1 MSAMRT
7 PAPALSVSPLN
18 LDDAATLLMQL
29 EATDTADLAVLRD
42 ALTDLAFENRVP
54 LRAQPHVAR
63 AARVLGSIVNGTAAD
78 VQAAFAE
85 VGQAIE
91 EAMKASDGRAAVG
104 GDAVANAMSATVGG
118 AAAIAVASGATAS
131 APADSASAPPAPAP
145 AAPVEAAAPAAPAA
159 VSAPAPTPA
168 AVTPVARGPL
178 VDQLPD
184 DADRDLLPDFITES
198 GECVVNSEAALLQ
211 LEANPSDEE
220 AVNTVFRAFHTVK
233 GTSAFLGLARIA
245 AFAHEAE
252 SLLSRVRDKEIA
264 YTRGCADLSLRS
276 ADMLKELLSVVEHA
290 LNGDGRMPVP
300 EGYFE
305 LLDALAGYD
314 PARDAD
320 GVMVPVRSESDD
332 IFPAADSDSTAVAVT
347 SPELRLAT
355 TTEPGVPQVQAA
367 ASTAVANN
375 TNNGAAATNSADA
388 TIRVRTDRLDRL
400 IDMVGEL
407 VIAQSMIAGDEGF
420 SNGTQHELLR
430 KVTHAG
436 KIVRELQDLSMSMRM
451 VPLRPTFQKLA
462 RVVRDTATKA
472 GKTVQFVTEGDE
484 VEIDRTMV
492 DRLGDPLV
500 HMVRNA
506 VDHGVEPPHERTA
519 NGKKSLGVVRL
530 HAYHASGNVVV
541 ELIDDGRGLHRDK
554 IVKKAIEKGLI
565 ESDKGM
571 TDSEVFNLIF
581 APGFSTAEKVTD
593 ISGRGVGMD
602 VVRRNLEA
610 IRGRIDITSAPGKG
624 TTFSIRLPLT
634 LAVTDGMLVKVGDE
648 RFIVPLTHIH
658 MSFRPEPSM
667 LSTVVGKGE
676 MVLLRGELMPVV
688 RLHQLFEVPNAV
700 ESPLDG
706 LLMIVGDGH
715 KRTALLVDE
724 LLGQQQVVAK
734 ALGDGLG
741 KVEGVSGGAILGDG
755 RVGLILDVN
764 ETLALAQTVEG
775 GAPRRD
781 RDAA

>member
-1 MSAMRT
+1 
-7 PAPALSVSPLN
+7 
-18 LDDAATLLMQL
+18 MQL
-29 EATDTADLAVLRD
+29 EATDTADLAALRD

-54 LRAQPHVAR
+54 LPAQPHVAR
-63 AARVLGSIVNGTAAD
+63 AARVLGTVVNGTAAD
-78 VQAAFAE
+78 VSAAFAE
-85 VGQAIE
+85 AGQAIE
-91 EAMKASDGRAAVG
+91 AAMKASDHQSGAVG
-104 GDAVANAMSATVGG
+104 DDGADPVAPAPSAIVEG
-118 AAAIAVASGATAS
+118 ATGIAGASGATAS
-131 APADSASAPPAPAP
+131 LDLTSAADRATERPAARATSAAPAHQRPTPTTVPATP
-145 AAPVEAAAPAAPAA
+145 AAPAAP
-159 VSAPAPTPA
+159 
-168 AVTPVARGPL
+168 PVAVR
-178 VDQLPD
+178 DFTEDRLPD

-198 GECVVNSEAALLQ
+198 NECVTNSEAALLQ

-233 GTSAFLGLARIA
+233 GTSAFLGLTRIA

-264 YTRGCADLSLRS
+264 YSQGCADLSLRS
-276 ADMLKELLSVVEHA
+276 ADMLKALLSVVEQS
-290 LNGDGRMPVP
+290 LNGDGRMPIP

-305 LLDALAGYD
+305 LLDALLAYD
-314 PARDAD
+314 PARDAN
-320 GVMVPVRSESDD
+320 GVQLAVGSGSDD
-332 IFPAADSDSTAVAVT
+332 IFPTAPAAGDESAIRGPMAGGVAK
-347 SPELRLAT
+347 RADNA
-355 TTEPGVPQVQAA
+355 GGQNANAA
-367 ASTAVANN
+367 GSSN
-375 TNNGAAATNSADA
+375 ADA

-407 VIAQSMIAGDEGF
+407 VIAQTMIAGDDTLD
-420 SNGTQHELLR
+420 SGTQHELLR

-472 GKTVQFVTEGDE
+472 GKTVQFVTDGDE

-519 NGKKSLGVVRL
+519 NGKPGSGIVRL
-530 HAYHASGNVVV
+530 RAYHASGNVVV
-541 ELIDDGRGLHRDK
+541 ELADDGRGLHRDK

-571 TDSEVFNLIF
+571 SDSDVFNLIF
-581 APGFSTAEKVTD
+581 APGFSTAERITD

-610 IRGRIDITSAPGKG
+610 IRGRIEITSVPGKG

-634 LAVTDGMLVKVGDE
+634 LAVTDGMLVRVGDE

-658 MSFRPEPSM
+658 MSFRPEQSM

-676 MVLLRGELMPVV
+676 MVHLRDELMPVL
-688 RLHQLFEVPNAV
+688 RLHRLFGVANAV
-700 ESPLDG
+700 ESPLNG
-706 LLMIVGDGH
+706 LLMIVGDGS

-734 ALGDGLG
+734 TLGDGLG
-741 KVEGVSGGAILGDG
+741 KVAGVSGGAILGDG

-764 ETLALAQTVEG
+764 ETVALAQSTD
-775 GAPRRD
+775 APRRE

>member
-1 MSAMRT
+1 
-7 PAPALSVSPLN
+7 VSPLN

-29 EATDTADLAVLRD
+29 EATDIADLAVLRD

-54 LRAQPHVAR
+54 LQAQPHVAR
-63 AARVLGSIVNGTAAD
+63 AARVLGSIVNGSAAD

-91 EAMKASDGRAAVG
+91 EAMKASENRAAAG
-104 GDAVANAMSATVGG
+104 ADPVAHAMAASVGG
-118 AAAIAVASGATAS
+118 ATAKAGAEGTVATA
-131 APADSASAPPAPAP
+131 APEAAAPEPAPAP
-145 AAPVEAAAPAAPAA
+145 APIGA
-159 VSAPAPTPA
+159 T
-168 AVTPVARGPL
+168 RGPL

-300 EGYFE
+300 DGYVE

-320 GVMVPVRSESDD
+320 GVAVPTRSESDD
-332 IFPAADSDSTAVAVT
+332 IFPAADHDTTAVAVT
-347 SPELRLAT
+347 SGDLRLAT
-355 TTEPGVPQVQAA
+355 TAEPSLPQVQAT
-367 ASTAVANN
+367 ASTAVSAAANN
-375 TNNGAAATNSADA
+375 SATASSSADA

-407 VIAQSMIAGDEGF
+407 VIAQSMIAGDDGF
-420 SNGTQHELLR
+420 SNGAQHELLR

-451 VPLRPTFQKLA
+451 VPLRSTFQKLA

-519 NGKKSLGVVRL
+519 NGKPSLGVVRL

-541 ELIDDGRGLHRDK
+541 ELIDDGRGLYRDK

-571 TDSEVFNLIF
+571 TDSEVFTLIF

-610 IRGRIDITSAPGKG
+610 IRGRIDITSVPGKG
-624 TTFSIRLPLT
+624 TTFAIRLPLT
-634 LAVTDGMLVKVGDE
+634 LAVTDGMLVKVGGE

-688 RLHQLFEVPNAV
+688 RLHRLFDVPNAV
-700 ESPLDG
+700 ESPLEG

-764 ETLALAQTVEG
+764 ETLALAQTVEA
-775 GAPRRD
+775 GAPRRE

>member
-1 MSAMRT
+1 M
-7 PAPALSVSPLN
+7 SPLN

-29 EATDTADLAVLRD
+29 EATDIADLAVLRD

-54 LRAQPHVAR
+54 LQAQPHVAR
-63 AARVLGSIVNGTAAD
+63 AARVLGSIVNGSAAD

-91 EAMKASDGRAAVG
+91 EAMKASENRAAAG
-104 GDAVANAMSATVGG
+104 ADPVAHAMAASVGG
-118 AAAIAVASGATAS
+118 ATAKAGAEGTVATA
-131 APADSASAPPAPAP
+131 APEAAAPEPAPAP
-145 AAPVEAAAPAAPAA
+145 APIGA
-159 VSAPAPTPA
+159 T
-168 AVTPVARGPL
+168 RGPL

-300 EGYFE
+300 DGYVE

-320 GVMVPVRSESDD
+320 GVAVPTRSESDD
-332 IFPAADSDSTAVAVT
+332 IFPAADHDTTAVAVT
-347 SPELRLAT
+347 SGDLRLAT
-355 TTEPGVPQVQAA
+355 TAEPSLPQVQAT
-367 ASTAVANN
+367 ASTAVSAAANN
-375 TNNGAAATNSADA
+375 SATASSSADA

-407 VIAQSMIAGDEGF
+407 VIAQSMIAGDDGF
-420 SNGTQHELLR
+420 SNGAQHELLR

-519 NGKKSLGVVRL
+519 NGKPSLGVVRL

-571 TDSEVFNLIF
+571 TDSEVFTLIF

-610 IRGRIDITSAPGKG
+610 IRGRIDITSVPGKG
-624 TTFSIRLPLT
+624 TTFAIRLPLT
-634 LAVTDGMLVKVGDE
+634 LAVTDGMLVKVGGE

-688 RLHQLFEVPNAV
+688 RLHRLFDVPNAV
-700 ESPLDG
+700 ESPLEG

-764 ETLALAQTVEG
+764 ETLALAQTVEA
-775 GAPRRD
+775 GAPRRE

>member
-1 MSAMRT
+1 
-7 PAPALSVSPLN
+7 VSPLN

-29 EATDTADLAVLRD
+29 EATDIADLAVLRD

-54 LRAQPHVAR
+54 LQAQPHVAR
-63 AARVLGSIVNGTAAD
+63 AARVLGSIVNGSAAD

-91 EAMKASDGRAAVG
+91 EAMKASENRAAAG
-104 GDAVANAMSATVGG
+104 ADPVAHAMAASVGG
-118 AAAIAVASGATAS
+118 ATAKAGAEGTVATA
-131 APADSASAPPAPAP
+131 APEAAAPEPAPAP
-145 AAPVEAAAPAAPAA
+145 A
-159 VSAPAPTPA
+159 PTG
-168 AVTPVARGPL
+168 VTRGPL

-300 EGYFE
+300 DGYVE

-320 GVMVPVRSESDD
+320 GVAVPTRSESDD
-332 IFPAADSDSTAVAVT
+332 IFPAADHDTTAVAVT
-347 SPELRLAT
+347 SGDLRLAT
-355 TTEPGVPQVQAA
+355 TAEPSLPQVQAT
-367 ASTAVANN
+367 ASTAVSAAANN
-375 TNNGAAATNSADA
+375 SATASSSADA

-407 VIAQSMIAGDEGF
+407 VIAQSMIAGDDGF
-420 SNGTQHELLR
+420 SNGAQHELLR

-519 NGKKSLGVVRL
+519 NGKPSLGVVRL

-571 TDSEVFNLIF
+571 TDSEVFTLIF

-610 IRGRIDITSAPGKG
+610 IRGRIDITSVPGKG
-624 TTFSIRLPLT
+624 TTFAIRLPLT
-634 LAVTDGMLVKVGDE
+634 LAVTDGMLVKVGGE

-688 RLHQLFEVPNAV
+688 RLHRLFDVPNAV
-700 ESPLDG
+700 ESPLEG

-764 ETLALAQTVEG
+764 ETLALAQTVEA
-775 GAPRRD
+775 GAPRRE

>member
-1 MSAMRT
+1 
-7 PAPALSVSPLN
+7 VSPLN

-29 EATDTADLAVLRD
+29 EATDIADLAVLRD

-54 LRAQPHVAR
+54 LQAQPHVAR
-63 AARVLGSIVNGTAAD
+63 AARVLGSIVNGSAAD

-91 EAMKASDGRAAVG
+91 EAMKASENRAAAG
-104 GDAVANAMSATVGG
+104 ADPVAHAMAASVGG
-118 AAAIAVASGATAS
+118 ATAKAGAEGTVATA
-131 APADSASAPPAPAP
+131 APEAAAPEPAPAP
-145 AAPVEAAAPAAPAA
+145 APIGA
-159 VSAPAPTPA
+159 T
-168 AVTPVARGPL
+168 RGPL

-300 EGYFE
+300 DGYVE

-320 GVMVPVRSESDD
+320 GVAVPTRSESDD
-332 IFPAADSDSTAVAVT
+332 IFPAADHDTTAVAVT
-347 SPELRLAT
+347 SGDLRLAT
-355 TTEPGVPQVQAA
+355 TAEPSLPQVQAT
-367 ASTAVANN
+367 ASTAVSAAANN
-375 TNNGAAATNSADA
+375 SATASSSADA

-407 VIAQSMIAGDEGF
+407 VIAQSMIAGDDGF
-420 SNGTQHELLR
+420 SNGAQHELLR

-519 NGKKSLGVVRL
+519 NGKPSLGVVRL

-571 TDSEVFNLIF
+571 TDSEVFTLIF

-610 IRGRIDITSAPGKG
+610 IRGRIDITSVPGKG
-624 TTFSIRLPLT
+624 TTFAIRLPLT
-634 LAVTDGMLVKVGDE
+634 LAVTDGMLVKVGGE

-688 RLHQLFEVPNAV
+688 RLHRLFDVPNAV
-700 ESPLDG
+700 ESPLEG

-764 ETLALAQTVEG
+764 ETLALAQTVEA
-775 GAPRRD
+775 GAPRRE

>member
-1 MSAMRT
+1 
-7 PAPALSVSPLN
+7 
-18 LDDAATLLMQL
+18 MQL

-63 AARVLGSIVNGTAAD
+63 AARVLGTVVNGTAAD
-78 VQAAFAE
+78 VSAAFAE

-91 EAMKASDGRAAVG
+91 AAMKASDSQPAAVG
-104 GDAVANAMSATVGG
+104 ADPVAHALSGTVGG
-118 AAAIAVASGATAS
+118 ATGIAVASGATSTIEFDSDVDRADE
-131 APADSASAPPAPAP
+131 PAAAFTPAAAWEAPAPAP
-145 AAPVEAAAPAAPAA
+145 APVPVAPAAPLVA
-159 VSAPAPTPA
+159 VRDFTED
-168 AVTPVARGPL
+168 R
-178 VDQLPD
+178 LPD

-198 GECVVNSEAALLQ
+198 NECVTNSEAALLQ

-264 YTRGCADLSLRS
+264 YSQGCADLSLRS
-276 ADMLKELLSVVEHA
+276 ADMLKALLSVVEKA
-290 LNGDGRMPVP
+290 LNGDGRMPIP

-305 LLDALAGYD
+305 LLDALLNYD
-314 PARDAD
+314 PARDAN
-320 GVMVPVRSESDD
+320 GVQLVLTSSNDD
-332 IFPAADSDSTAVAVT
+332 IFPAPQSSGEDAALSGPVAGNAAKRADNT
-347 SPELRLAT
+347 
-355 TTEPGVPQVQAA
+355 GGQN
-367 ASTAVANN
+367 ANA
-375 TNNGAAATNSADA
+375 NGSSNADA

-407 VIAQSMIAGDEGF
+407 VIAQTMIAGDDTLD
-420 SNGTQHELLR
+420 SGTQHELLR

-472 GKTVQFVTEGDE
+472 GKTVQFITEGDE

-506 VDHGVEPPHERTA
+506 VDHGVEPPHERTT
-519 NGKKSLGVVRL
+519 NGKPGLGVVRL
-530 HAYHASGNVVV
+530 RAYHASGNVVV
-541 ELIDDGRGLHRDK
+541 ELVDDGRGLHRDK

-565 ESDKGM
+565 ETDKGM

-581 APGFSTAEKVTD
+581 APGFSTAEKITD

-624 TTFSIRLPLT
+624 TTFAIRLPLT
-634 LAVTDGMLVKVGDE
+634 LAVTDGMLVRVGDE

-658 MSFRPEPSM
+658 MSFRPEQSM

-676 MVLLRGELMPVV
+676 MVHLRGELMPIL
-688 RLHQLFEVPNAV
+688 RLHRLFDVANAV
-700 ESPLDG
+700 ESPLNG
-706 LLMIVGDGH
+706 LLMIVGDGA

-734 ALGDGLG
+734 TLGDGLG
-741 KVEGVSGGAILGDG
+741 KVAGVSGGAILGDG

-764 ETLALAQTVEG
+764 ETVALAQATD
-775 GAPRRD
+775 APRRE
-781 RDAA
+781 REAA

>member
-1 MSAMRT
+1 
-7 PAPALSVSPLN
+7 
-18 LDDAATLLMQL
+18 MQL
-29 EATDTADLAVLRD
+29 EATDIADLAVLRD

-54 LRAQPHVAR
+54 LQAQPHVAR
-63 AARVLGSIVNGTAAD
+63 AARVLGSIVNGSAAD

-91 EAMKASDGRAAVG
+91 EAMKASENRAAAG
-104 GDAVANAMSATVGG
+104 ADPVAHAMAASVGG
-118 AAAIAVASGATAS
+118 ATAKAGAEGTVATA
-131 APADSASAPPAPAP
+131 APEAAAPEPAPAP
-145 AAPVEAAAPAAPAA
+145 APIGA
-159 VSAPAPTPA
+159 T
-168 AVTPVARGPL
+168 RGPL

-300 EGYFE
+300 DGYVE

-320 GVMVPVRSESDD
+320 GVAVPTRSESDD
-332 IFPAADSDSTAVAVT
+332 IFPAADHDTTAVAVT
-347 SPELRLAT
+347 SGDLRLAT
-355 TTEPGVPQVQAA
+355 TAEPSLPQVQAT
-367 ASTAVANN
+367 ASTAVSAAANN
-375 TNNGAAATNSADA
+375 SATASSSADA

-407 VIAQSMIAGDEGF
+407 VIAQSMIAGDDGF
-420 SNGTQHELLR
+420 SNGAQHELLR

-451 VPLRPTFQKLA
+451 VPLRSTFQKLA

-519 NGKKSLGVVRL
+519 NGKPSLGVVRL

-571 TDSEVFNLIF
+571 TDSEVFTLIF

-610 IRGRIDITSAPGKG
+610 IRGRIDITSVPGKG
-624 TTFSIRLPLT
+624 TTFAIRLPLT
-634 LAVTDGMLVKVGDE
+634 LAVTDGMLVKVGGE

-688 RLHQLFEVPNAV
+688 RLHRLFDVPNAV
-700 ESPLDG
+700 ESPLEG

-764 ETLALAQTVEG
+764 ETLALAQTVEA
-775 GAPRRD
+775 GAPRRE

>member
-1 MSAMRT
+1 
-7 PAPALSVSPLN
+7 
-18 LDDAATLLMQL
+18 MQL

-54 LRAQPHVAR
+54 LSAQPHVAR

-78 VQAAFAE
+78 VQTAFAE

-91 EAMKASDGRAAVG
+91 AAMKSSEQHTTLVG
-104 GDAVANAMSATVGG
+104 KDVVAKAVAATVGG
-118 AAAIAVASGATAS
+118 AAGIAIASGATAS
-131 APADSASAPPAPAP
+131 TIDEATVEAKVEVTVAASVETTVEVTVEAPIAT
-145 AAPVEAAAPAAPAA
+145 AAPVVAPATAPVPPA
-159 VSAPAPTPA
+159 VD
-168 AVTPVARGPL
+168 R
-178 VDQLPD
+178 LPD

-198 GECVVNSEAALLQ
+198 VECVTNSEAALLQ

-233 GTSAFLGLARIA
+233 GTSAFLGLTRIA

-276 ADMLKELLSVVEHA
+276 ADMLKDLLNVVESA

-300 EGYFE
+300 QGYAE
-305 LLDALAGYD
+305 LLEALAGYD
-314 PARDAD
+314 PAIHAD
-320 GVMVPVRSESDD
+320 GVSIASRSAGDD
-332 IFPAADSDSTAVAVT
+332 IFPIADAAPTSVAATVGD
-347 SPELRLAT
+347 LRLAT
-355 TTEPGVPQVQAA
+355 TGEHPIAA
-367 ASTAVANN
+367 AVAPSASHPVAAANTSNNAVT
-375 TNNGAAATNSADA
+375 TNNADA

-407 VIAQSMIAGDEGF
+407 VIAQSMIAGDESFGD
-420 SNGTQHELLR
+420 GTQHELLR

-472 GKTVQFVTEGDE
+472 GKSVQFVTEGDD

-506 VDHGVEPPHERTA
+506 VDHGVEPPHERTG
-519 NGKKSLGVVRL
+519 NGKTATGVVRL

-541 ELIDDGRGLHRDK
+541 ELIDDGRGLNRDK
-554 IVKKAIEKGLI
+554 LVKKAIEKGLI

-571 TDSEVFNLIF
+571 SDSEVYSLIF
-581 APGFSTAEKVTD
+581 APGFSTAEKITD

-610 IRGRIDITSAPGKG
+610 IRGRIDITSTLGKG
-624 TTFSIRLPLT
+624 TTFAIRLPLT
-634 LAVTDGMLVKVGDE
+634 LAVTDGMLVRVGEE
-648 RFIVPLTHIH
+648 RFIIPLTHIH

-667 LSTVVGKGE
+667 ISTVVGKGE

-688 RLHQLFEVPNAV
+688 RLHRLFDVDNAV
-700 ESPLDG
+700 QSPLDG

-734 ALGDGLG
+734 TLGDGLG

-764 ETLALAQTVEG
+764 ETLALAQSTEVV
-775 GAPRRD
+775 APRRD

>member
-1 MSAMRT
+1 MR
-7 PAPALSVSPLN
+7 PSPVSPLN

-29 EATDTADLAVLRD
+29 EATDTADLSVLRD

-54 LRAQPHVAR
+54 LRAQPFVAK
-63 AARVLGSIVNGTAAD
+63 AARVLGTIVNGTAAD
-78 VQAAFAE
+78 SASAFAE

-91 EAMKASDGRAAVG
+91 EAMRVCDQHGTAAVG
-104 GDAVANAMSATVGG
+104 ADPVAGAMADSVGG
-118 AAAIAVASGATAS
+118 ATGIAIASGALTATRDEQTPS
-131 APADSASAPPAPAP
+131 GPAP
-145 AAPVEAAAPAAPAA
+145 AAAAEPIVAAPVIADPVAATHVAATLVATAPVAAAPAAA
-159 VSAPAPTPA
+159 VRSTPHDVGA
-168 AVTPVARGPL
+168 DR
-178 VDQLPD
+178 LPD

-198 GECVVNSEAALLQ
+198 HECVTNSEAALLQ
-211 LEANPSDEE
+211 LEENPTDEE

-233 GTSAFLGLARIA
+233 GTSAFLGLTRIA

-252 SLLSRVRDKEIA
+252 SLLSRVRDKEIS

-276 ADMLKELLSVVEHA
+276 VDMLKDLLSAVEVA
-290 LNGDGRMPVP
+290 LNGDGRLPLP
-300 EGYFE
+300 AGFHE

-314 PARDAD
+314 PASDAD
-320 GVMVPVRSESDD
+320 GVTLAATVAASDD
-332 IFPAADSDSTAVAVT
+332 IFPAASGSAAGSAAAEAPASAGAAGSTARK
-347 SPELRLAT
+347 S
-355 TTEPGVPQVQAA
+355 GD
-367 ASTAVANN
+367 SN
-375 TNNGAAATNSADA
+375 ADA

-407 VIAQSMIAGDEGF
+407 VIAQSMIAGDDAFGA
-420 SNGTQHELLR
+420 GTQHDLLR

-462 RVVRDTATKA
+462 RVVRDTAAKA
-472 GKTVQFVTEGDE
+472 GKTVQFVTDGDD

-519 NGKKSLGVVRL
+519 NGKAGTGIVRL

-554 IVKKAIEKGLI
+554 IVQKAIEKGLI

-581 APGFSTAEKVTD
+581 APGFSTAEKITD

-602 VVRRNLEA
+602 VVRRNLEE

-624 TTFSIRLPLT
+624 TTFAIRLPLT
-634 LAVTDGMLVKVGDE
+634 LAVTDGMLVRVGEE
-648 RFIVPLTHIH
+648 RFIIPLTHIH

-667 LSTVVGKGE
+667 ISSVVGKGE
-676 MVLLRGELMPVV
+676 MVLLRGELMPIV
-688 RLHQLFEVPNAV
+688 RLHHLFDVPGAV
-700 ESPLDG
+700 EDPLNG
-706 LLMIVGDGH
+706 LLMIVGDG
-715 KRTALLVDE
+715 KRRTALLVDD

-741 KVEGVSGGAILGDG
+741 KVAGVSGGAILGDG

-764 ETLALAQTVEG
+764 ETIALAQTTE
-775 GAPRRD
+775 APASRRE
-781 RDAA
+781 RAIAA

>member
-1 MSAMRT
+1 
-7 PAPALSVSPLN
+7 
-18 LDDAATLLMQL
+18 MQL

-54 LRAQPHVAR
+54 LRAQPHVAK
-63 AARVLGSIVNGTAAD
+63 AARVLGTIVNGTAAD
-78 VQAAFAE
+78 VQAAFTE
-85 VGQAIE
+85 VGQSIE
-91 EAMKASDGRAAVG
+91 EAMKICDAATPPAAVG
-104 GDAVANAMSATVGG
+104 AVPVAQALAGTVNGAT
-118 AAAIAVASGATAS
+118 AIAVASGALKQQQQTAEAQTAEAS
-131 APADSASAPPAPAP
+131 APEAKAPEAPLPPAAVEAPVVPAPAVV
-145 AAPVEAAAPAAPAA
+145 ASV
-159 VSAPAPTPA
+159 VSAPAVPKVQPLAPTQIE
-168 AVTPVARGPL
+168 R
-178 VDQLPD
+178 LPD

-198 GECVVNSEAALLQ
+198 TECIAASEAALLS
-211 LEANPSDEE
+211 LEENPSDEE

-233 GTSAFLGLARIA
+233 GTSAFLGLTRIA
-245 AFAHEAE
+245 EFAHEAE

-264 YTRGCADLSLRS
+264 YTQGCADLSLRS
-276 ADMLKELLSVVEHA
+276 VDMLKDLLDVVEKA
-290 LNGDGRMPVP
+290 LSGDGRLPLP
-300 EGYFE
+300 AGYHE
-305 LLDALAGYD
+305 LHQALASYD
-314 PARDAD
+314 PARDAN
-320 GVMVPVRSESDD
+320 GVVLAIVPAAED
-332 IFPAADSDSTAVAVT
+332 IFPAPSDASNADNAAADTASAG
-347 SPELRLAT
+347 SRADA
-355 TTEPGVPQVQAA
+355 GQAA
-367 ASTAVANN
+367 RKSGESN
-375 TNNGAAATNSADA
+375 ADA

-407 VIAQSMIAGDEGF
+407 VIAQSMIAGDDTIDA
-420 SNGTQHELLR
+420 STQYELQR

-472 GKTVQFVTEGDE
+472 GKTVQFTTEGDD
-484 VEIDRTMV
+484 VEIDRNMV

-506 VDHGVEPPHERTA
+506 VDHGVEPPQERTA
-519 NGKKSLGVVRL
+519 NGKNGLGQVRL

-571 TDSEVFNLIF
+571 TDSDVFNLIF
-581 APGFSTAEKVTD
+581 APGFSTAEKITD

-624 TTFSIRLPLT
+624 TTFAIRLPLT
-634 LAVTDGMLVKVGDE
+634 LAVTDGMLVRVGSE
-648 RFIVPLTHIH
+648 RFIIPLTHIH

-688 RLHQLFEVPNAV
+688 RLHRLFDVPDAV
-700 ESPLDG
+700 VSPLEG
-706 LLMIVGDGH
+706 LLMIVGDGN
-715 KRTALLVDE
+715 KRTALLVDD

-734 ALGDGLG
+734 AIGDGLG
-741 KVEGVSGGAILGDG
+741 KVPGVSGGAILGDG

-764 ETLALAQTVEG
+764 ETVALAQSNDTTVSIS
-775 GAPRRD
+775 RS
-781 RDAA
+781 AAA